1 MFSYT
6 DTKQCPWWV
15 VPSDDKKRARLN
27 CISHLLNQ
35 IEYQE
40 VSYPDIT
47 LPELNKDGY
56 MRTPIEEQSFVPDNY
71 E

>member
-1 MFSYT
+1 M
-6 DTKQCPWWV
+6 
-15 VPSDDKKRARLN
+15 
-27 CISHLLNQ
+27 LNQ